1 MSTSI
6 AEPDVDVGHR
16 RLTAADVAALPD
28 LLPSGQVKYELEDGR
43 LIVMAPP
50 GDAHGAAQLK
60 IGALLLHL
68 GEFQGHGKARTETS
82 IITSRDPDTV
92 LVPNALFVASRS
104 LPIRTSAEG
113 YLETIPEIVVEVRGK
128 NDSRLSIRRKGKRYL
143 AAGFQMVWILD
154 PHAKTVTVLRQGTPQ
169 AELPEAALLIAGEFI
184 PGFSVCVGD
193 LFTA

>member
-1 MSTSI
+1 MATTI
-6 AEPDVDVGHR
+6 TEPDVDAGHR
-16 RLTAADVAALPD
+16 RLTAADVAALPE

-50 GDAHGAAQLK
+50 GDIHGAAQLK

-82 IITSRDPDTV
+82 IVTSRDPDTV
-92 LVPNALFVASRS
+92 LVPDALFVASRS
-104 LPIRTSAEG
+104 LPIITSAEG

-128 NDSRLSIRRKGKRYL
+128 NDSLQSMRRKGERYL
-143 AAGFQMVWILD
+143 AAGVQIVWILD
-154 PHAKTVTVLRQGTPQ
+154 PHVKAITVLTQGKPQ
-169 AELPEAALLIAGEFI
+169 VELPETAMLTAGEFI
-184 PGFSVCVGD
+184 PGFSVRVGD